1 VLAGQPRLPLGV
13 PARLVRDADALAA
26 RLLLAPACAAAPGAG
41 VEREAGYALLGA
53 LCAALPPEQLAAR
66 RGAMPALWAPA
77 LGPGAAAAL
86 DLTKYAAPGAPDQVR
101 PARHPCH
108 GFTCAWCRPS
118 GDVFSRARRVKRTPA
133 CRTLQGGCMLLE
145 RRLCRRPGTVRLQ
158 AVAGTPHLPGSLSMT
173 HQGQN

>member
-118 GDVFSRARRVKRTPA
+118 GDIFGRSRRVKRPPA
-133 CRTLQGGCMLLE
+133 CRTSQGLHAAGKTSVPAP
-145 RRLCRRPGTVRLQ
+145 RNIALQ

-173 HQGQN
+173 HQGRK